1 MILDYHPFV
10 WPPWNAAENSQR
22 RACRHSLCFFL
33 LRIQQCDTMSHMKTI
48 TIRELHQAT
57 GRWVRRARAGE
68 VYVTER
74 GRLVAKIVSAS
85 PLPAKPFFAN
95 PKFTQAFL
103 AQRRYLRG
111 GTDSTETISE
121 ERDHRVT

>member
-1 MILDYHPFV
+1 MDHERPRPCLITNATRIGPA
-10 WPPWNAAENSQR
+10 PPLVLR
-22 RACRHSLCFFL
+22 RCW
-33 LRIQQCDTMSHMKTI
+33 QCDTMGHMKTI

-74 GRLVAKIVSAS
+74 GRLVAKIVPAS

-95 PKFTQAFL
+95 PKFTRAFL
-103 AQRRYLRG
+103 AQRKYLRG
-111 GTDSTETISE
+111 GTDSTVTITEDRAHDVS
-121 ERDHRVT
+121 

>member
-1 MILDYHPFV
+1 
-10 WPPWNAAENSQR
+10 
-22 RACRHSLCFFL
+22 
-33 LRIQQCDTMSHMKTI
+33 MSHMKTI

-121 ERDHRVT
+121 ERDHSVT